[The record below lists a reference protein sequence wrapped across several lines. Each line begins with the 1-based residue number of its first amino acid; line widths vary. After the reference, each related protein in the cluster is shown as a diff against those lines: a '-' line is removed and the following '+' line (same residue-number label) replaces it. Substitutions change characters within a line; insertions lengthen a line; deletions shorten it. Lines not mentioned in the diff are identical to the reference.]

1 MKKILVI
8 LVGVAATF
16 VACNTDKKTGN
27 TQITGE
33 IKGLKQGT
41 LYIQQLKDSTLV
53 MLDSIVLK
61 GSSTFE
67 SAFDLK
73 EPEVL
78 YLGLNRG
85 TSQSMDNLILFF
97 AEPGNLKINSSL
109 DNFSGG
115 AVVKGSK
122 NQDLYTK
129 YLKTKTTYTNKQ
141 ADLVRSIILAQKN
154 QETTKADS
162 LQNVLNRSARMSY
175 LNAVNFALKNNKNQ
189 VAPYVTLT
197 DVAPTNSK
205 HLDTI
210 YGNLSPEV
218 AKSKYGVILK
228 NYLELVKKQ

>member
-1 MKKILVI
+1 MKKLF
-8 LVGVAATF
+8 LLFVGV
-16 VACNTDKKTGN
+16 VAMVSCNSDKKLGN

-41 LYIQQLKDSTLV
+41 LYIQQLKDSTLIT
-53 MLDSIVLK
+53 LDSIVLK
-61 GSSTFE
+61 GTSTFE
-67 SAFDLK
+67 TGFDLN

-115 AVVKGSK
+115 AVIEGSK
-122 NQDLYTK
+122 NQDLYAK
-129 YLKTKTTYTNKQ
+129 YLKTKTVYTNKQ
-141 ADLVRSIILAQKN
+141 TDLVRSIILAQQN
-154 QETTKADS
+154 QQTAKADS
-162 LQNVLNRSARMSY
+162 LENVLNRSARMGY
-175 LNAVNFALKNNKNQ
+175 LNAVNFALKNGKNE

-210 YGNLSPEV
+210 YNNLSPEV

-228 NYLELVKKQ
+228 NYMELIF

>member
-1 MKKILVI
+1 MKKLFILF
-8 LVGVAATF
+8 VGIAAMIS
-16 VACNTDKKTGN
+16 CSDKKSGN

-41 LYIQQLKDSTLV
+41 LYIQQLKDSTLIT
-53 MLDSIVLK
+53 LDSIVLK
-61 GSSTFE
+61 GKSTFE
-67 SAFDLK
+67 TGFDLK

-115 AVVKGSK
+115 AVIEGSK
-122 NQDLYTK
+122 NQDLYAK
-129 YLKTKTTYTNKQ
+129 YLKTKTKLTGKQ
-141 ADLVRSIILAQKN
+141 TDLVRAVILAQQN
-154 QETTKADS
+154 QQTAKADS
-162 LQNVLNRSARMSY
+162 LENVLNRSARLTY
-175 LNAVNFALKNNKNQ
+175 ANAVNFALKNGKNE

-210 YGNLSPEV
+210 YNNLSPEV

-228 NYLELVKKQ
+228 NYLELIKKQ

>member
-1 MKKILVI
+1 MKKLFILFI
-8 LVGVAATF
+8 GVAAM
-16 VACNTDKKTGN
+16 VSCSDKKSGN

-41 LYIQQLKDSTLV
+41 LYIQQLKDSTLIT
-53 MLDSIVLK
+53 LDSIVLK
-61 GSSTFE
+61 GKSTFE
-67 SAFDLK
+67 TGFDLK

-115 AVVKGSK
+115 AVIEGSK
-122 NQDLYTK
+122 NQDLYAK
-129 YLKTKTTYTNKQ
+129 YLKTKTVFTNKQ
-141 ADLVRSIILAQKN
+141 TDLVRSIILAQQN
-154 QETTKADS
+154 QQTAKADS
-162 LQNVLNRSARMSY
+162 LENVLNRSARMGY
-175 LNAVNFALKNNKNQ
+175 LNAVNFALKNGKKE
-189 VAPYVTLT
+189 VAPYITLT
-197 DVAPTNSK
+197 DVAPTNGK

-210 YGNLSPEV
+210 YNNLSPEV

-228 NYLELVKKQ
+228 NYLELIKKQ

>member
-1 MKKILVI
+1 MKKLF
-8 LVGVAATF
+8 LLFVGV
-16 VACNTDKKTGN
+16 VAMVSCNSDKKLGN

-41 LYIQQLKDSTLV
+41 LYIQQLKDSTLIT
-53 MLDSIVLK
+53 LDSIVLK
-61 GSSTFE
+61 GTSTFE
-67 SAFDLK
+67 TGFDLN

-115 AVVKGSK
+115 AVIEGSK
-122 NQDLYTK
+122 NQDLYAK
-129 YLKTKTTYTNKQ
+129 YLKTKVVYTNKQ
-141 ADLVRSIILAQKN
+141 TDLVRSIILAQKN
-154 QETTKADS
+154 QQITKADS
-162 LQNVLNRSARMSY
+162 LENVLNRSARMSY
-175 LNAVNFALKNNKNQ
+175 LNAVNFALKNGKNE
-189 VAPYVTLT
+189 VAPYITLT

-205 HLDTI
+205 YLDTI
-210 YGNLSPEV
+210 YNNLSPEV

-228 NYLELVKKQ
+228 NYLELVNKQ

>member
-1 MKKILVI
+1 MKKLFILFI
-8 LVGVAATF
+8 GV
-16 VACNTDKKTGN
+16 VAMVSCNRDKKSGN

-41 LYIQQLKDSTLV
+41 LYIQQLKDSTLIT
-53 MLDSIVLK
+53 LDSIVLQGK
-61 GSSTFE
+61 STFE
-67 SAFDLK
+67 TGFDLE

-85 TSQSMDNLILFF
+85 TSQSMDNFILFF
-97 AEPGNLKINSSL
+97 AEPGKLKINSSL

-115 AVVKGSK
+115 AVIEGSK
-122 NQDLYTK
+122 NQDLYAK
-129 YLKTKTTYTNKQ
+129 YLKTKTVYTNKQ
-141 ADLVRSIILAQKN
+141 TDLVRSIILAQQN
-154 QETTKADS
+154 QQATKADS
-162 LQNVLNRSARMSY
+162 LENVLNRSARMSY
-175 LNAVNFALKNNKNQ
+175 LNAVNFALKNGKNE
-189 VAPYVTLT
+189 VAPYITLT

-210 YGNLSPEV
+210 YNNLSPEV